1 MNCYDLSINV
11 QKRHLCLLNS
21 FLDIVKR
28 NEIDNDSAVFY
39 IEESISEYHVIAMEC
54 LRAGTSRQFDD
65 ESFELVGEEANALMQ
80 NLQEGRKVLDQ
91 IVSIVME
98 KLQS

>member
-1 MNCYDLSINV
+1 MNCYDLSIDT

-21 FLDIVKR
+21 FLDTVKR
-28 NEIDNDSAVFY
+28 NEIDNDSATYY

-54 LRAGTSRQFDD
+54 LRAGTSRQFGD
-65 ESFELVGEEANALMQ
+65 ETFELVSEEVDVLQQ